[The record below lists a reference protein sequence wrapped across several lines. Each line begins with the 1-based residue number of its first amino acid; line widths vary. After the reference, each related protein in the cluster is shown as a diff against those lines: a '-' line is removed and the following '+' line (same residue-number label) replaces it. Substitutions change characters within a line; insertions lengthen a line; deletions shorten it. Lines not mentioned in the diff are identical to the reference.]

1 MGKMNRQQ
9 RRNAAKHKGNG
20 QSFADVIAK
29 RKIGEA
35 TLRMAMEDKA
45 VALAADILC
54 QRQLWAAVIALNER
68 FQFGPKRTKDFLSA
82 IEQVTD
88 DFESMKKENGDAYAE
103 EKLRERAEQVSG
115 VKIRYQHEAEREAWE
130 KMQAKGAGGDGFFDC
145 AQNDGAEDGA
155 SRIVPGLGMIKIG
168 ERIATAQAP
177 RNDRT
182 GDADGDGE

>member
-1 MGKMNRQQ
+1 MNRQQ

-20 QSFADVIAK
+20 QSYADVIAK

-68 FQFGPKRTKDFLSA
+68 FQFGPKRTKDFLAA

-115 VKIRYQHEAEREAWE
+115 VKIQYQHEAEREAWE
-130 KMQAKGAGGDGFFDC
+130 KMKAAGTDGDGLFGSD
-145 AQNDGAEDGA
+145 QNDG
-155 SRIVPGLGMIKIG
+155 RPM
-168 ERIATAQAP
+168 TAP
-177 RNDRT
+177 TT
-182 GDADGDGE
+182 GDADGEKA